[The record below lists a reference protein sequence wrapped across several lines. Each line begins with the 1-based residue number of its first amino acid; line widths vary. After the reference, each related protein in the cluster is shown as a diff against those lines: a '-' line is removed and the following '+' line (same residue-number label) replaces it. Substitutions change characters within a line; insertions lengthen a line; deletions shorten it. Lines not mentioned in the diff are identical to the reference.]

1 MRKVYLVLAWM
12 VVAEVV
18 IQAGSIALGMGAMSH
33 HMSEGG
39 VVDKASLEDGE
50 LSWVGEIGF
59 PIHYINGGLV
69 VPVLALVLLLVSFFA
84 HVERGRRAA
93 ALVFVLVLVQGSL
106 GYSIT
111 DSPYVGAIHGANALA
126 VFGASL
132 YAARLARSSAS
143 TVVAAKAYED
153 ARS

>member
-69 VPVLALVLLLVSFFA
+69 VPVLALVLLQIGRA
-84 HVERGRRAA
+84 HV
-93 ALVFVLVLVQGSL
+93 
-106 GYSIT
+106 
-111 DSPYVGAIHGANALA
+111 
-126 VFGASL
+126 
-132 YAARLARSSAS
+132 
-143 TVVAAKAYED
+143 
-153 ARS
+153 